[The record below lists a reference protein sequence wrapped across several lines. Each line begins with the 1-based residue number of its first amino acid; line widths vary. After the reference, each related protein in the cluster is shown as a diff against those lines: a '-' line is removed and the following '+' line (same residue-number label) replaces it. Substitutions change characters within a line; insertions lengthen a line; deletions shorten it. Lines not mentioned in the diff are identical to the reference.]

1 MSVCL
6 SVCMWDIDIKNS
18 TVSQF
23 KNTACKCIN
32 IAINFVVAPFEPDLC
47 AAKMIFLLVRSSVLV
62 LTLSIINE
70 IAAVM
75 HKLR

>member
-1 MSVCL
+1 MY
-6 SVCMWDIDIKNS
+6 
-18 TVSQF
+18 
-23 KNTACKCIN
+23 
-32 IAINFVVAPFEPDLC
+32 AINFVVAPFEPDLC